1 MTISYTYLDSSFEGR
16 PVYEFKMSNLID
28 VQKGDTIT
36 VSYDLNPIMLWREPL
51 MCISAFF
58 VIFLVKA
65 VVKKLYGVH
74 KEKKD

>member
-36 VSYDLNPIMLWREPL
+36 VSYVFNPIMLWREPL

-65 VVKKLYGVH
+65 VVKKLYGVN

>member
-1 MTISYTYLDSSFEGR
+1 MNISYTYLDSSFEGR

-65 VVKKLYGVH
+65 IVKKLYGVN

>member
-1 MTISYTYLDSSFEGR
+1 MSRSYTYLDSSLEGR

-28 VQKGDTIT
+28 VHKADTIT
-36 VSYDLNPIMLWREPL
+36 VSYDLNPMMLWREPL

-65 VVKKLYGVH
+65 IVKKLSGVN

>member
-65 VVKKLYGVH
+65 VVKKLYGVN

>member
-65 VVKKLYGVH
+65 VM
-74 KEKKD
+74 E

>member
-51 MCISAFF
+51 RCISAFF

-65 VVKKLYGVH
+65 VVKKLYGVN

>member
-36 VSYDLNPIMLWREPL
+36 VSYDLNPIMLRREPL

-65 VVKKLYGVH
+65 VVKKLYGVN

>member
-1 MTISYTYLDSSFEGR
+1 VTISYTYLDSSFEGR

-65 VVKKLYGVH
+65 VVKKLYGVN

>member
-1 MTISYTYLDSSFEGR
+1 
-16 PVYEFKMSNLID
+16 MSNLID

-65 VVKKLYGVH
+65 VVKKLYGVN